1 MVEISAKRSLQLN
14 YIPLPRDD
22 QYQVWLSY
30 QAKARG
36 VHTIVADSWS
46 ADGYMKTTGGY
57 IVAAFPTRTPS
68 RDLKEIVS

>member
-1 MVEISAKRSLQLN
+1 LLIRAVQLN

-46 ADGYMKTTGGY
+46 ADGYMKTSGKKM
-57 IVAAFPTRTPS
+57 A
-68 RDLKEIVS
+68 

>member
-1 MVEISAKRSLQLN
+1 MEISAKKHLQLN

-46 ADGYMKTTGGY
+46 ADGYMKTTGKY
-57 IVAAFPTRTPS
+57 TFIAFATRKLFQTS
-68 RDLKEIVS
+68 AIS